1 MTAIKLIA
9 IWRSNGFSFWWPC
22 SHFSH
27 SLSWILFFLKNP
39 IGPPFCSTWLLV
51 NTWGIFFDVLSDSK
65 GFSKGFSHLKENICH
80 SSPPPFLHLRI
91 RLNSKC
97 VLKGISLFYQLFLML
112 SSFHSSCYFVH
123 TVACVVHP
131 LEFQATFQGL
141 FLGTRNIFFYKN
153 RFPSLFWLEL
163 WFFPQTIP
171 SWRHAFEF
179 RVLFRGFLSFS
190 LLFSFPLVS
199 FQCFYHIFRE
209 RERER
214 NRSSRTRYRVMDRT
228 TITITAV

>member
-1 MTAIKLIA
+1 MAL
-9 IWRSNGFSFWWPC
+9 FSFFSFIVLDIILKKKSHWSTVLFHLTLGEYLRNFLWC
-22 SHFSH
+22 SLGFQ
-27 SLSWILFFLKNP
+27 
-39 IGPPFCSTWLLV
+39 
-51 NTWGIFFDVLSDSK
+51 GIFQGFFSSERKYLS
-65 GFSKGFSHLKENICH
+65 FLP
-80 SSPPPFLHLRI
+80 PPPFLHLRI

-141 FLGTRNIFFYKN
+141 FLGTRNIFFFTK
-153 RFPSLFWLEL
+153 LFWLEL

-214 NRSSRTRYRVMDRT
+214 EKSVEPNALPRNGSDDHNHNSR
-228 TITITAV
+228 IK

>member
-1 MTAIKLIA
+1 MAL
-9 IWRSNGFSFWWPC
+9 FSFFSFIVLDIILKKKSHWSTVLFHLTLGEYLRNFLWC
-22 SHFSH
+22 SLGFQ
-27 SLSWILFFLKNP
+27 
-39 IGPPFCSTWLLV
+39 
-51 NTWGIFFDVLSDSK
+51 GIFQGFFSSERKYLS
-65 GFSKGFSHLKENICH
+65 FL
-80 SSPPPFLHLRI
+80 PPPFLHLRI

-141 FLGTRNIFFYKN
+141 FLGTRNIFFFTK
-153 RFPSLFWLEL
+153 LFWLEL